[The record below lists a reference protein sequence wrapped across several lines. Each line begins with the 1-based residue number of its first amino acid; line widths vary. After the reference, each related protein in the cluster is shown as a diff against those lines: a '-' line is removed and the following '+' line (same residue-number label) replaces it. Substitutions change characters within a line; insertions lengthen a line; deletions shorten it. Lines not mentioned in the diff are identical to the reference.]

1 MEPVPVSLPAA
12 LLDQRPD
19 VIEAE
24 LKLAA
29 GTERIG
35 VSIAEMYP
43 DLTLSAAG
51 GYSASRFKML
61 TDPESQIWSSLISL
75 AAPVFK
81 GGRLKAGVAAAE
93 ARAAQA
99 RAAYAGVVLKAL
111 GEVEDALVSEKML
124 RQRLERLQR
133 RLHQARKSEALGRQR
148 YMDGLE
154 RLLVVLDTQRRR
166 QIAQVELVHIKNE
179 LFNNRINLFL
189 AIGGDWQIDLKQ
201 KQEGLN

>member
-1 MEPVPVSLPAA
+1 
-12 LLDQRPD
+12 
-19 VIEAE
+19 
-24 LKLAA
+24 
-29 GTERIG
+29 
-35 VSIAEMYP
+35 
-43 DLTLSAAG
+43 
-51 GYSASRFKML
+51 ML
-61 TDPESQIWSSLISL
+61 TDPQSQIWSSLISL

-111 GEVEDALVSEKML
+111 AEVEDALVSEKML

-133 RLHQARKSEALGRQR
+133 RLQQAHKSEALGRQR

-166 QIAQVELVHIKNE
+166 QIAQVELIQIKNE